1 MKKLTTLMLG
11 LAFLGATAT
20 AAFATDATKD
30 TTKTT
35 KKQTKKPAKAKKTT
49 EEKK

>member
-11 LAFLGATAT
+11 LALVIGTTALFADD
-20 AAFATDATKD
+20 AAP
-30 TTKTT
+30 T
-35 KKQTKKPAKAKKTT
+35 KKVEKTKKAKAKKTT